1 MFNKDFYPRM
11 VNSEGKEYENSEQF
25 TLLGVEFE
33 SHPRSGVKWDQYIK
47 KCINKAYSNMWVIRR
62 LAEMG
67 VNSEDL
73 SMTYETRIRKH
84 LEINVPLF
92 HFSISKK
99 LSDTIEKVQ
108 KACMYIIL
116 GKHASMDS
124 ICNQAILN
132 LESLCD
138 RRDKLCTNFAKKTIK
153 HPDHRKMFTWI
164 EGRTTR
170 DGRKVVVPYARTSR
184 YARSSVPS
192 LAQIINNL

>member
-1 MFNKDFYPRM
+1 
-11 VNSEGKEYENSEQF
+11 
-25 TLLGVEFE
+25 
-33 SHPRSGVKWDQYIK
+33 
-47 KCINKAYSNMWVIRR
+47 MWIIRR
-62 LAEMG
+62 LAENG
-67 VNSEDL
+67 VNSDDL

-164 EGRTTR
+164 EGRTKWSYLMHAPV
-170 DGRKVVVPYARTSR
+170 DKPGVQFPV
-184 YARSSVPS
+184 S
-192 LAQIINNL
+192 LKL